1 MLCSSQNSLVSTY
14 LRKSLNVFIL
24 NFQVG
29 MQLAPVTNPF
39 LSREFSTS
47 IAARDIESAA
57 KFIGAGAATVGAA
70 GMICVFSFVSKL
82 C

>member
-1 MLCSSQNSLVSTY
+1 MLYSSPNSSVETWLG
-14 LRKSLNVFIL
+14 KSLNTVIL

-47 IAARDIESAA
+47 IASRDIESAA

-70 GMICVFSFVSKL
+70 GMIFVFLLFFKL